1 MRKANIQ
8 LNNDY
13 LKSIFT
19 ITMPENMLL
28 TEHKKIPTAG
38 CEDFI
43 YHFKKFSIRDMISEV
58 YFSMYVSDDE

>member
-38 CEDFI
+38 CEDLYI
-43 YHFKKFSIRDMISEV
+43 T
-58 YFSMYVSDDE
+58 